1 MLSNEARYAL
11 VTIIRES
18 ERLMAMA
25 RRSGNETVAHRLEDV
40 LHEAREV
47 LIGAGHAP
55 PAPEPAVGGRSDSVV
70 VPLRPPNKPRRPVKQ
85 N

>member
-11 VTIIRES
+11 VIIIRES

-25 RRSGNETVAHRLEDV
+25 RRSGNDSVAHRLGEA
-40 LHEAREV
+40 LHEARAV

-55 PAPEPAVGGRSDSVV
+55 PTPELSVGEQSDSVV
-70 VPLRPPNKPRRPVKQ
+70 VPIRPPNKLRRPR
-85 N
+85 

>member
-25 RRSGNETVAHRLEDV
+25 RRSGNESVAHRLEDV
-40 LHEAREV
+40 LHEARAV
-47 LIGAGHAP
+47 LIGAGHALP
-55 PAPEPAVGGRSDSVV
+55 TPEPADEERSDSVV
-70 VPLRPPNKPRRPVKQ
+70 VPLRPPNKPRRPR
-85 N
+85 